1 MKIFGFEFTTKRERE
16 LQQMFLETYNN
27 WEAAEEELIER
38 TKEFYQLREMFPL
51 DLGQV
56 VYDVVL
62 KDAKGRFTKTAPS
75 LEYSTVNLI
84 EVDEQNYFGLVERMK
99 RNDIFVDPEAAEAYL
114 KSVCK

>member
-16 LQQMFLETYNN
+16 LKQMFLETYNN

-51 DLGQV
+51 DFGQV

-62 KDAKGRFTKTAPS
+62 KDAKGRFTKTEPS

-99 RNDIFVDPEAAEAYL
+99 RNDVFVDPEAAEAYL